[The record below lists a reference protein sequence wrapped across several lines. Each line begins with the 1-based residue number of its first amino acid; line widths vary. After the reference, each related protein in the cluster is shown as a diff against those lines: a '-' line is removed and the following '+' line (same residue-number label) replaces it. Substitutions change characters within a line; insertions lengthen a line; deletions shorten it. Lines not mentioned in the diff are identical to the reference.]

1 MSNIKRC
8 EWSDHSDLM
17 RQYHDN
23 EWGIPVHDDKKLFE
37 YLMLEVLQCGL
48 NWKMMLVKRDIF
60 NLCFDNFDYEKVSQY
75 TEEDITRIM
84 ETPGM
89 IRSRRKIEAIIHNA
103 KRFIEVQKEFGSF
116 DNFLWSFTDYK
127 SVMYA
132 EGNLNTKSKH
142 SDAIAMALKKRDF
155 KFLGTLTV
163 YAYIQ
168 AVGIVNDHDKY
179 CHLYQPLAK
188 SCKVESLY

>member
-1 MSNIKRC
+1 MSNINRC
-8 EWSDHSDLM
+8 EWSDHSDIM

-60 NLCFDNFDYEKVSQY
+60 NRCFDNFDYEKVSQY

-132 EGNLNTKSKH
+132 EGNLNTNSKH
-142 SDAIAMALKKRDF
+142 SDAIALALKKRCF

-179 CHLYQPLAK
+179 CHLYQSLADV
-188 SCKVESLY
+188 CVVDTLY

>member
-1 MSNIKRC
+1 MYN
-8 EWSDHSDLM
+8 
-17 RQYHDN
+17 
-23 EWGIPVHDDKKLFE
+23 F
-37 YLMLEVLQCGL
+37 
-48 NWKMMLVKRDIF
+48 F

-84 ETPGM
+84 QTPGM

-132 EGNLNTKSKH
+132 EGNQNTKSKH
-142 SDAIAMALKKRDF
+142 SDAIALALKKRGF

-179 CHLYQPLAK
+179 CHLYQPLADV
-188 SCKVESLY
+188 CVVDTLY